1 MTEANEL
8 LAATIHEQCRALRL
22 PMVSS
27 QSVRLAREA
36 LAQNHSHLTYLAE
49 LLNAEVD
56 ERERHTIQ
64 RRLHE
69 ARLPRMKTLEEFDF
83 AAAPHLAAARL
94 HELAQGGYLTRAEP
108 VILIGD
114 AGTGKTHLATGL
126 CVAACRQK
134 KRARFVTAAGL
145 VNELVEAQA
154 HNLLGRTLQ
163 RWARYELIVLDEVG

>member
-1 MTEANEL
+1 MNQVTEL

-22 PMVSS
+22 PTMSS
-27 QSVRLAREA
+27 QSVRLAHEA
-36 LAQNHSHLTYLAE
+36 VQQNHSHLTYLAE

-64 RRLHE
+64 RCLHE

-83 AAAPHLAAARL
+83 AAVPHLSAARL
-94 HELAQGGYLTRAEP
+94 HELAQGGYLTRAES

-134 KRARFVTAAGL
+134 ETRALRDGGGLGQRTGRGSGAQLARPDAAT
-145 VNELVEAQA
+145 
-154 HNLLGRTLQ
+154 LG
-163 RWARYELIVLDEVG
+163 AV